1 MGTGR
6 QANVLFH
13 MRMFQYPFMSIL
25 LVGMMVSVASGKG
38 EDRVDLSSYQGRNRL
53 LILFAPSEDAS
64 MYQPFK
70 EQLQIRTQEI
80 RDRDLVTFHLFE
92 SGEGWLADR
101 PLPKEQVLSLRKQF
115 SIKSGQCTVILIG
128 KDGEVK
134 LRETLPVDLSDIFA
148 IIDAMPMRQ
157 REMRER
163 SE

>member
-1 MGTGR
+1 
-6 QANVLFH
+6 
-13 MRMFQYPFMSIL
+13 MRMFQYHFISIL
-25 LVGMMVSVASGKG
+25 LVGMMVGAASGTG
-38 EDRVDLSSYQGRNRL
+38 EDRVDLSSYQGKNRL
-53 LILFAPSEDAS
+53 LMLFAPSEDAS
-64 MYQPFK
+64 MYQSFK

-92 SGEGWLADR
+92 SGAGRLDFL
-101 PLPKEQVLSLRKQF
+101 PLHKEQVLSLRKRF

-134 LRETLPVDLSDIFA
+134 FREQLPVDLSDILA
-148 IIDAMPMRQ
+148 VIDAMPMRQ